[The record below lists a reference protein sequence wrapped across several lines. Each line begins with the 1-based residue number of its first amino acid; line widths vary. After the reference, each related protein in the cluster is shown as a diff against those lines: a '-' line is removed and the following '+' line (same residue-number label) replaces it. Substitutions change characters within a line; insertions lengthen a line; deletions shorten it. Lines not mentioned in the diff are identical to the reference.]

1 MKNKNTPEHK
11 IEKYNYLKSIKDK
24 EQTILSYYKKISQ
37 NGNIKTKPIPKQRKR
52 TKKNI
57 FKPKMN
63 DKKEGEEDN
72 DEEEPISIT
81 DKDKKEKEKL
91 TKKKQIVIMDD

>member
-37 NGNIKTKPIPKQRKR
+37 NGNIKTKPIPKQKKR

-63 DKKEGEEDN
+63 DKKKVDDDE
-72 DEEEPISIT
+72 EEEPISIT

>member
-1 MKNKNTPEHK
+1 MKNKNTPENK

-37 NGNIKTKPIPKQRKR
+37 NGNIKTKHIPKQKKR

-63 DKKEGEEDN
+63 DKKEGD
-72 DEEEPISIT
+72 DDDEEPISIT

>member
-37 NGNIKTKPIPKQRKR
+37 NGNVKTKPIPKQKKR

-63 DKKEGEEDN
+63 DKKEGDD

>member
-37 NGNIKTKPIPKQRKR
+37 NGNIKTKPIPKQKKR